1 MNEGE
6 QSHWFSEIWQEPMGM
21 KGMERVGGE
30 RTQKKKK
37 SSLAGLLLC
46 SVCSSKEGYCKFMGF
61 LFYFVKV

>member
-37 SSLAGLLLC
+37 I
-46 SVCSSKEGYCKFMGF
+46 
-61 LFYFVKV
+61 LFGRAIIVLSMFK